1 VKRAADIALAA
12 LGVLV
17 IIAAVY
23 VSTHN
28 GPSDAADAGASANT
42 HVPSNV
48 ARPPSS
54 SRPGTKLSSSASSR
68 TASSGTVS
76 SSSAGPGEKVVAFL
90 GDEWTAGA
98 GSSAKASRFASL
110 LSGHLGFTQR
120 NFGTDGAGYGTA
132 SNGYDSAVAKVVAAH
147 PDVVVVSGGRND
159 LSPAHDLTA
168 KAGEVDRLFAD
179 LRAGLPNAQ
188 LIAVAPFWGDSDLP
202 QALVTLGREVKE
214 AVTAVHGTYLDIEDP
229 IHGHPDFMADDVD
242 PNDKGHAA
250 IAAALQPKVEPLL
263 AG

>member
-1 VKRAADIALAA
+1 VKRAADVALAA

-28 GPSDAADAGASANT
+28 GPSDTADAASVNT

-48 ARPPSS
+48 APPPSS
-54 SRPGTKLSSSASSR
+54 GRPKVRSSASSG
-68 TASSGTVS
+68 TGSAS
-76 SSSAGPGEKVVAFL
+76 AAADGEKVVAFL

-98 GSSAKASRFASL
+98 GSSAKASRFTSL
-110 LSGHLGFTQR
+110 LSARLHVTQR
-120 NFGTDGAGYGTA
+120 NFGAHGGGYGT
-132 SNGYDSAVAKVVAAH
+132 SSDRYESSVADIVAAH

-159 LSPAHDLTA
+159 LSPAHDLIATA
-168 KAGEVDRLFAD
+168 EDVDRLFAD
-179 LRAGLPNAQ
+179 LHTGLPNAR

-202 QALVTLGREVKE
+202 QALVTLGREVKD
-214 AVTAVHGTYLDIEDP
+214 AVTAAHGTYLDIEDP
-229 IHGHPDFMADDVD
+229 IHGHPGFMADDVD

-250 IAAALQPKVEPLL
+250 SAAALETELEPLL

>member
-28 GPSDAADAGASANT
+28 GPSDAADAGGSVNT
-42 HVPSNV
+42 NIPAKV
-48 ARPPSS
+48 APPPSS
-54 SRPGTKLSSSASSR
+54 SRPVTKLSSSSSSA
-68 TASSGTVS
+68 TTG

-110 LSGHLGFTQR
+110 LSNRLGFTQR
-120 NFGTDGAGYGTA
+120 NFGTDGAGYGTGA
-132 SNGYDSAVAKVVAAH
+132 DGYDSSVAKVVAAH

-168 KAGEVDRLFAD
+168 TAAEVDRVFAD

-202 QALVTLGREVKE
+202 QALVTLGHEVKA
-214 AVTAVHGTYLDIEDP
+214 AVAAVHGTYLDIEDP

-250 IAAALQPKVEPLL
+250 IATALQPKVEPLL